1 MGFLKELFEKKL
13 KASTSITSRDF
24 YGEEGVSRSAQSE
37 CSLPQLHP
45 QKTSG
50 SADSKE

>member
-13 KASTSITSRDF
+13 KASNSITSRDL

-37 CSLPQLHP
+37 WSLPQLHT
-45 QKTSG
+45 QKATGTS
-50 SADSKE
+50 DSRE

>member
-13 KASTSITSRDF
+13 KASNSFVSTDI

-37 CSLPQLHP
+37 WALPQLHP
-45 QKTSG
+45 QRTLG
-50 SADSKE
+50 SSDSKE